1 MSDHFTD
8 VWKLYNEL
16 EGSSEPSS
24 SSTYQNKLKQ
34 AIDGAQHLLEI
45 VDQLD
50 LYSSNEELDEVA
62 SKDLKFV
69 IVPALLGK
77 MNMKRTSHD
86 VSQRPQ
92 ILEAATKPY
101 MRFLQTCSNYGVGPL
116 GEIKQVLTHAQ
127 GNDDDDEVEKPK
139 LDASGRPDLKQM
151 VDTREAKIRK
161 YKEGKERKEQIS
173 KLQAEQDLAN
183 VDEDLVRRLWLLHIS
198 QWIDDSLDDVRS
210 IREECKILKFMR
222 NRPDEAAAARNKENP
237 KPNKGGFKPFMLTK
251 DKMQK
256 AVYGAG
262 YPSLPTMTLDEFYER
277 EMAAGRMPD
286 SGNGLPVGNDVAE
299 DDDVDKSDDDAE
311 VAKKREMD
319 EYKDTH
325 RRGDGNRYR
334 KG

>member
-1 MSDHFTD
+1 MSSDTKRLSDHFTD

-69 IVPALLGK
+69 LVPALLGK

-127 GNDDDDEVEKPK
+127 G
-139 LDASGRPDLKQM
+139 SGRF
-151 VDTREAKIRK
+151 
-161 YKEGKERKEQIS
+161 
-173 KLQAEQDLAN
+173 
-183 VDEDLVRRLWLLHIS
+183 H
-198 QWIDDSLDDVRS
+198 
-210 IREECKILKFMR
+210 
-222 NRPDEAAAARNKENP
+222 
-237 KPNKGGFKPFMLTK
+237 
-251 DKMQK
+251 
-256 AVYGAG
+256 
-262 YPSLPTMTLDEFYER
+262 
-277 EMAAGRMPD
+277 
-286 SGNGLPVGNDVAE
+286 
-299 DDDVDKSDDDAE
+299 
-311 VAKKREMD
+311 
-319 EYKDTH
+319 
-325 RRGDGNRYR
+325 
-334 KG
+334 